1 MIVCMYVPESL
12 RYYKNDCKSVPKLT
26 HIEVRGTV
34 LFVIPESFPPI
45 MKHSLRPPPNF
56 GSSRMAR
63 ARFVNGPTAIS
74 VISPNNKNTQ

>member
-1 MIVCMYVPESL
+1 MNLIMIITQPYLSSTKYQGMT
-12 RYYKNDCKSVPKLT
+12 KN
-26 HIEVRGTV
+26 
-34 LFVIPESFPPI
+34 FVIPESFPPI
-45 MKHSLRPPPNF
+45 MKHSLRQPPNF